1 MDRKKGTAD
10 LKGLLDQVSKK
21 ALDVQRLKEVKKK
34 HRDNTVY
41 AIRRM
46 LNIENIYYSTASRDQ
61 RRKVQKMASSL
72 LKVDKLRRRMWYI
85 IQITREL
92 TSKKITTVEQ
102 LFDEYETEKKEN
114 YIIVKMRKAENSHEK
129 DYIYIKVVMR
139 QSSGG
144 ATALYIPEKMPMTT
158 SVKHNMINSNEMI
171 EELLNFILQEFD
183 KFERTFVEKIE
194 KWLSR

>member
-102 LFDEYETEKKEN
+102 LFDEYETGKKEN

>member
-1 MDRKKGTAD
+1 MDNKERAAD
-10 LKGLLDQVSKK
+10 LKGLLEQVSKK
-21 ALDVQRLKEVKKK
+21 ALDIQRLKEVKKK

-46 LNIENIYYSTASRDQ
+46 LDIDNIYYSTASKDQ

-114 YIIVKMRKAENSHEK
+114 YIIVKLRKAENSHEK
-129 DYIYIKVVMR
+129 DHIYIKVVMR

-144 ATALYIPEKMPMTT
+144 ATALYIPERMPMTT
-158 SVKHNMINSNEMI
+158 SVKHNMINWNEMI

>member
-1 MDRKKGTAD
+1 MTD
-10 LKGLLDQVSKK
+10 LKGLLEQVSKK
-21 ALDVQRLKEVKKK
+21 ALDVQKLKEVKKK

-46 LNIENIYYSTASRDQ
+46 LDIDNIYYSTAPRVQ

-92 TSKKITTVEQ
+92 TSKKITTVEE
-102 LFDEYETEKKEN
+102 LFDEYETEKKAN
-114 YIIVKMRKAENSHEK
+114 FMIVKLRKAENSHK
-129 DYIYIKVVMR
+129 PDHIYIKAAMQ

-144 ATALYIPEKMPMTT
+144 ATALYIPERMPMTT
-158 SVKHNMINSNEMI
+158 SVKSNMINSNEMI
-171 EELLNFILQEFD
+171 EELLNFVLQEFD

>member
-1 MDRKKGTAD
+1 MDRKEGMTD
-10 LKGLLDQVSKK
+10 LKGLLEQVSKK

-46 LNIENIYYSTASRDQ
+46 LDIDNIYYSTASRDQ

-114 YIIVKMRKAENSHEK
+114 YIIVKLRKAENSHEK
-129 DYIYIKVVMR
+129 DHIYIKVVMR

-144 ATALYIPEKMPMTT
+144 ATALYIPERMPMTT
-158 SVKHNMINSNEMI
+158 SVKGNMINSNEMI
-171 EELLNFILQEFD
+171 EELLNFVLQEFD

>member
-1 MDRKKGTAD
+1 MNNKEKAAD
-10 LKGLLDQVSKK
+10 LKGLLEQVSKK
-21 ALDVQRLKEVKKK
+21 ALDVQRLKEIKKK

-46 LNIENIYYSTASRDQ
+46 LDIDDIYYSTASRDQ
-61 RRKVQKMASSL
+61 KRKVQKMASSL
-72 LKVDKLRRRMWYI
+72 LKVDKLRRRIWYI

-102 LFDEYETEKKEN
+102 IFDEYETEKKEN

-171 EELLNFILQEFD
+171 EELLNFVLQEFD
-183 KFERTFVEKIE
+183 EFERTFVEKIK
-194 KWLSR
+194 KWLSK

>member
-1 MDRKKGTAD
+1 MDGKRKTTD
-10 LKGLLDQVSKK
+10 LKGLLEQVSKK

-46 LNIENIYYSTASRDQ
+46 LDIDNIYYSTASRDQ

-114 YIIVKMRKAENSHEK
+114 YIIVKLRKAENSHEK

-194 KWLSR
+194 KWLSK

>member
-1 MDRKKGTAD
+1 MNNKERAAD
-10 LKGLLDQVSKK
+10 LKGLLEQVSKK

-46 LNIENIYYSTASRDQ
+46 LDIDNIYYSTASRDQ

-102 LFDEYETEKKEN
+102 LFDEYETGKKEN

>member
-1 MDRKKGTAD
+1 MNNKERAAD
-10 LKGLLDQVSKK
+10 LKGLLEQVSKK

-46 LNIENIYYSTASRDQ
+46 LHIDNIYYSTASRDQ

-129 DYIYIKVVMR
+129 DYIYIKAVMR

-144 ATALYIPEKMPMTT
+144 ATALYIPEKTPMTT

>member
-46 LNIENIYYSTASRDQ
+46 LDIDNIYYSTASRDQ

-102 LFDEYETEKKEN
+102 LFDEYETGKKEN

-171 EELLNFILQEFD
+171 EELLNFVLQEFD
-183 KFERTFVEKIE
+183 EFERTFVEKIE
-194 KWLSR
+194 KWLSK

>member
-1 MDRKKGTAD
+1 MDGKEGMTD
-10 LKGLLDQVSKK
+10 LKGLLEQVSKK

-46 LNIENIYYSTASRDQ
+46 LDIDNIYYSTASRDQ

-102 LFDEYETEKKEN
+102 LFDEYETEKKKN
-114 YIIVKMRKAENSHEK
+114 YIIVKLRKAENSHEK
-129 DYIYIKVVMR
+129 DHIYIKVVMR

-144 ATALYIPEKMPMTT
+144 ATALYIPERIPMTT
-158 SVKHNMINSNEMI
+158 SVKGNMINSNEMI
-171 EELLNFILQEFD
+171 KELLNFVLQEFD
-183 KFERTFVEKIE
+183 EFERTFVEKIE
-194 KWLSR
+194 KWLSK

>member
-1 MDRKKGTAD
+1 MNNKERAAD
-10 LKGLLDQVSKK
+10 LKGLLEQVSKK

-46 LNIENIYYSTASRDQ
+46 LDIDNIYYSTASRDQ

-114 YIIVKMRKAENSHEK
+114 YIIVKLRKAENSHEK
-129 DYIYIKVVMR
+129 DHIYIKVMMR

-144 ATALYIPEKMPMTT
+144 ATALYIPERMPMTT
-158 SVKHNMINSNEMI
+158 SVKGNMINSNEMI
-171 EELLNFILQEFD
+171 EELLNFVLQEFD
-183 KFERTFVEKIE
+183 EFERTFVEKIE
-194 KWLSR
+194 KWLSK

>member
-1 MDRKKGTAD
+1 MNNKERAAD
-10 LKGLLDQVSKK
+10 LKGLLEQVSKK

-46 LNIENIYYSTASRDQ
+46 LDIDNIYYSTASRDQ

-171 EELLNFILQEFD
+171 EELLNFVLQEFD
-183 KFERTFVEKIE
+183 EFERTFVEKIE
-194 KWLSR
+194 KWLSK

>member
-1 MDRKKGTAD
+1 MNNKERAAD
-10 LKGLLDQVSKK
+10 LKGLLEQVSKK

-46 LNIENIYYSTASRDQ
+46 LDIDNIYYSTASRDQ

-114 YIIVKMRKAENSHEK
+114 YIIVKLRKAENSHEK

-171 EELLNFILQEFD
+171 EELLNFVLQEFD
-183 KFERTFVEKIE
+183 EFERTFVEKIE
-194 KWLSR
+194 KWLSK

>member
-1 MDRKKGTAD
+1 MNNKERAAD
-10 LKGLLDQVSKK
+10 LKGLLEKVSEK
-21 ALDVQRLKEVKKK
+21 AMDVQRLKEVKKK

-46 LNIENIYYSTASRDQ
+46 LDIDNIYYSTASRDQ

-72 LKVDKLRRRMWYI
+72 LKVNKLRKRMWYI

>member
-1 MDRKKGTAD
+1 MDGKRKTTD
-10 LKGLLDQVSKK
+10 LKGLLEQVSKK

-46 LNIENIYYSTASRDQ
+46 LDIDNIYYSTASRDQ

-114 YIIVKMRKAENSHEK
+114 YIIVKLRKAENSHEK

-158 SVKHNMINSNEMI
+158 SVKHDMINSNEMI
-171 EELLNFILQEFD
+171 EELLNFVLQEFD

>member
-1 MDRKKGTAD
+1 MDGKEGMTD
-10 LKGLLDQVSKK
+10 LKGLLEQVSKK

-46 LNIENIYYSTASRDQ
+46 LDIDNIYYSTASRDQ

-102 LFDEYETEKKEN
+102 LFDEYETEKKKN
-114 YIIVKMRKAENSHEK
+114 YIIVKLRKAENSHEK
-129 DYIYIKVVMR
+129 DHIYIKVVMR

-144 ATALYIPEKMPMTT
+144 ATALYIPERMPMTT
-158 SVKHNMINSNEMI
+158 SVKGNMINSNEMI
-171 EELLNFILQEFD
+171 EELLNFVLQEFD
-183 KFERTFVEKIE
+183 EFERTFVEKIE
-194 KWLSR
+194 KWLSK

>member
-1 MDRKKGTAD
+1 MNNKERAAD
-10 LKGLLDQVSKK
+10 LKGLLEQVSKK

-46 LNIENIYYSTASRDQ
+46 LDIDNIYYSTASRDQ

-92 TSKKITTVEQ
+92 TSKKITTVEE

-114 YIIVKMRKAENSHEK
+114 FIIVKLRKAENSHEK
-129 DYIYIKVVMR
+129 DHIYIKVVMR

-144 ATALYIPEKMPMTT
+144 ATALYIPERMPMTT
-158 SVKHNMINSNEMI
+158 SVKGNMINSNEMI
-171 EELLNFILQEFD
+171 EELLNFVLQEFD
-183 KFERTFVEKIE
+183 EFERIFVEKIE
-194 KWLSR
+194 KWLSK

>member
-1 MDRKKGTAD
+1 MNNKERAAD
-10 LKGLLDQVSKK
+10 LKGLLEQVSKK

-46 LNIENIYYSTASRDQ
+46 LDIDNIYYSTASRDQ

-92 TSKKITTVEQ
+92 TSKKTTTVEQ

-194 KWLSR
+194 KWLSK

>member
-1 MDRKKGTAD
+1 MLEK
-10 LKGLLDQVSKK
+10 VSEK
-21 ALDVQRLKEVKKK
+21 ALDLQRLKEVKKK

-46 LNIENIYYSTASRDQ
+46 LDIDNIYYSTASRDQ

-114 YIIVKMRKAENSHEK
+114 YIIAKLRKAENSHEK
-129 DYIYIKVVMR
+129 DHIYIKVVMR

-144 ATALYIPEKMPMTT
+144 VTALYIPERMPMTT
-158 SVKHNMINSNEMI
+158 SVKGNMINSNEMI
-171 EELLNFILQEFD
+171 EELLNFVLQEFD
-183 KFERTFVEKIE
+183 EFERTFVEKIE
-194 KWLSR
+194 KWLSK

>member
-1 MDRKKGTAD
+1 MNNKERAAD
-10 LKGLLDQVSKK
+10 LKGLLEKVSEK

-46 LNIENIYYSTASRDQ
+46 LDIDNIYYSTASRDQ

-92 TSKKITTVEQ
+92 TSKKITTVEE

-114 YIIVKMRKAENSHEK
+114 FIIVKLRKAENSHEK
-129 DYIYIKVVMR
+129 DHIYIKVVMR

-144 ATALYIPEKMPMTT
+144 ATALYIPERMPMTT
-158 SVKHNMINSNEMI
+158 SVKGNMINSNEMI
-171 EELLNFILQEFD
+171 EELLNFVLQEFD
-183 KFERTFVEKIE
+183 EFERIFVEKIE
-194 KWLSR
+194 KWLSK

>member
-1 MDRKKGTAD
+1 MNNKERAAD
-10 LKGLLDQVSKK
+10 LKGLLKQVSKK

-46 LNIENIYYSTASRDQ
+46 LDINNIYYSTASRDQ

-144 ATALYIPEKMPMTT
+144 ATALYIPERMPMTT

-171 EELLNFILQEFD
+171 EELLNFVLQEFD
-183 KFERTFVEKIE
+183 EIERIFVEKIE
-194 KWLSR
+194 KWLSK